1 MTFQVIAQ
9 TVAAQAMATL
19 LFALALRRGIQTPKL
34 RPVPA
39 RTKRMRD

>member
-19 LFALALRRGIQTPKL
+19 LLALALRRGSRKPKL

>member
-19 LFALALRRGIQTPKL
+19 LFALALRRGIQKPKL